1 MHSITAGL
9 LLTKLNTGSEYFTY
23 SELRD
28 CDDDSPFDARR
39 EINALLKEGFI
50 REDGDRRYR
59 ITVDIYTLRKFV
71 LKGDSDVKGPSE
83 TSMTYRF
90 DSFKIVESVWHAANR
105 VTETDRFDNKSDDED
120 EEEDRYELNR
130 RRREYLEK
138 RRQELIARLREELC
152 ESDDDDDDDA
162 DEEEINRRRRE
173 YLERRRRE
181 LIARM
186 QEEMAENDDDDD
198 DDRILINDDD
208 DDDDDNDLLGDDDD
222 DEDEEEDDEDDDDNP
237 FEDDKYSMTAHSLF
251 AKSEEE
257 EMLEKIR
264 NLLIGGDR
272 NSKLAVAALKLCA
285 SEGYVSPWLLCKTQ
299 HADDSTAE
307 FICFWLYVNDFIK
320 RDENDENKY
329 LLAIPENLFFACC
342 NEAEE
347 RRKSLGHLAV
357 TLKKISEQKQKK
369 EHEERDSLQKYAN
382 NYQFRKVVRAKL
394 IALVRTDLK
403 MTRAKA
409 ITKAEGCL
417 CAARDMGNDKAAA
430 VYEKVIF
437 ELNNMSDYL
446 YTRLKSQQTD

>member
-1 MHSITAGL
+1 MALDKDIKAFCRNSGTFSIPLIQLEFSVTYKEAARVVDKLVGAGEASPL
-9 LLTKLNTGSEYFTY
+9 ADELNYEYITKERVAPSNDRKSDSMSADSESGDIVSGHRNF
-23 SELRD
+23 
-28 CDDDSPFDARR
+28 
-39 EINALLKEGFI
+39 LKRHIDE
-50 REDGDRRYR
+50 R
-59 ITVDIYTLRKFV
+59 
-71 LKGDSDVKGPSE
+71 
-83 TSMTYRF
+83 
-90 DSFKIVESVWHAANR
+90 
-105 VTETDRFDNKSDDED
+105 TDTTKCEEDDED
-120 EEEDRYELNR
+120 E
-130 RRREYLEK
+130 
-138 RRQELIARLREELC
+138 
-152 ESDDDDDDDA
+152 DDDA

-198 DDRILINDDD
+198 DDDDD
-208 DDDDDNDLLGDDDD
+208 DLFVEDNDND
-222 DEDEEEDDEDDDDNP
+222 DEEEDDDDNP
-237 FEDDKYSMTAHSLF
+237 FEDDKFSMTAHSLF

-320 RDENDENKY
+320 RDDSDENKY
-329 LLAIPENLFFACC
+329 LLAIPESLFFACC

-347 RRKSLGHLAV
+347 RRNSLGHLAG
-357 TLKKISEQKQKK
+357 TLKKIGEQKQEK
-369 EHEERDSLQKYAN
+369 EQEERASLQKYVN
-382 NYQFRKVVRAKL
+382 NYQFRKVVRSKL

-437 ELNNMSDYL
+437 ELNNMSDYMFN
-446 YTRLKSQQTD
+446 RLKSQYAD

>member
-1 MHSITAGL
+1 MALDKDIKAFCRNSGTFSIPLIQLEFSVTYKEAARAVDELVGAGEASPL
-9 LLTKLNTGSEYFTY
+9 ADELNYEYLTKERVAPSNGRKSNSMSADSESGDIVSEYRNF
-23 SELRD
+23 
-28 CDDDSPFDARR
+28 
-39 EINALLKEGFI
+39 LKRHIDE
-50 REDGDRRYR
+50 R
-59 ITVDIYTLRKFV
+59 
-71 LKGDSDVKGPSE
+71 
-83 TSMTYRF
+83 
-90 DSFKIVESVWHAANR
+90 
-105 VTETDRFDNKSDDED
+105 TDTTKCEEDDED
-120 EEEDRYELNR
+120 E
-130 RRREYLEK
+130 
-138 RRQELIARLREELC
+138 
-152 ESDDDDDDDA
+152 DDDA
-162 DEEEINRRRRE
+162 DEEERNRRRRE

-186 QEEMAENDDDDD
+186 REEMAENDEDDD

-208 DDDDDNDLLGDDDD
+208 DDDDD
-222 DEDEEEDDEDDDDNP
+222 EEEDDDDNP
-237 FEDDKYSMTAHSLF
+237 FEDDKFSMTAHSLF

-320 RDENDENKY
+320 RDDSDENKY
-329 LLAIPENLFFACC
+329 LLAIPESLFFACC

-347 RRKSLGHLAV
+347 RRNSLGHLAG
-357 TLKKISEQKQKK
+357 TLKKIGEQKQEK
-369 EHEERDSLQKYAN
+369 EQEECASLQKYVN
-382 NYQFRKVVRAKL
+382 NYQFRKVVRSKL

-437 ELNNMSDYL
+437 ELNNMSDYMFN
-446 YTRLKSQQTD
+446 RLKSQHAD

>member
-1 MHSITAGL
+1 MALDKDIKAFCRNSGTFSIPLIQLNFSVTYKEAARVVDELVGAGEASPL
-9 LLTKLNTGSEYFTY
+9 ADELSYEYIIKERVTRSNGRKSDSISADSEPGDIVSEYRNF
-23 SELRD
+23 
-28 CDDDSPFDARR
+28 
-39 EINALLKEGFI
+39 LKRHIDE
-50 REDGDRRYR
+50 R
-59 ITVDIYTLRKFV
+59 
-71 LKGDSDVKGPSE
+71 SDTIK
-83 TSMTYRF
+83 R
-90 DSFKIVESVWHAANR
+90 
-105 VTETDRFDNKSDDED
+105 DED
-120 EEEDRYELNR
+120 EEDE
-130 RRREYLEK
+130 
-138 RRQELIARLREELC
+138 
-152 ESDDDDDDDA
+152 DDDA

-186 QEEMAENDDDDD
+186 QEEMTEK
-198 DDRILINDDD
+198 DD
-208 DDDDDNDLLGDDDD
+208 DDDDDNDEDDDDIFGDDDD
-222 DEDEEEDDEDDDDNP
+222 DEDEEDDDDDP
-237 FEDDKYSMTAHSLF
+237 FEDDEFSMTTHSLF

-264 NLLIGGDR
+264 KLLIDEDR

-299 HADDSTAE
+299 NVDDSTAE
-307 FICFWLYVNDFIK
+307 FICFWLYVKDFIK
-320 RDENDENKY
+320 RDDSDENKY

-342 NEAEE
+342 QEAEE
-347 RRKSLGHLAV
+347 RRNSLGHLAG
-357 TLKKISEQKQKK
+357 TLKKIGEQKQKK
-369 EHEERDSLQKYAN
+369 EQEERASLQKYLN

-437 ELNNMSDYL
+437 ELNNMSDYMFN
-446 YTRLKSQQTD
+446 RLKSQYAD

>member
-1 MHSITAGL
+1 MALDKDIKAFCRNSGTFSIPLIQLRFSVTYKEAARVVDELVGAGEAAPL
-9 LLTKLNTGSEYFTY
+9 ADELNYEYIVKERVSPSNGRKSDSMSADSESGDIVSEYRNFLKRHIDERADTIKR
-23 SELRD
+23 EE
-28 CDDDSPFDARR
+28 DDD
-39 EINALLKEGFI
+39 E
-50 REDGDRRYR
+50 
-59 ITVDIYTLRKFV
+59 
-71 LKGDSDVKGPSE
+71 
-83 TSMTYRF
+83 
-90 DSFKIVESVWHAANR
+90 
-105 VTETDRFDNKSDDED
+105 
-120 EEEDRYELNR
+120 
-130 RRREYLEK
+130 
-138 RRQELIARLREELC
+138 
-152 ESDDDDDDDA
+152 DDDA
-162 DEEEINRRRRE
+162 DEEEMNRRRRE

-186 QEEMAENDDDDD
+186 QEEMTEK
-198 DDRILINDDD
+198 DD
-208 DDDDDNDLLGDDDD
+208 DDDDDNDEDDDDIFGDDDD
-222 DEDEEEDDEDDDDNP
+222 DEDEEDDDDDP
-237 FEDDKYSMTAHSLF
+237 FEDDEFSMTTHSLF

-264 NLLIGGDR
+264 KLLIDEDR

-299 HADDSTAE
+299 NVDDSTAE
-307 FICFWLYVNDFIK
+307 FICFWLYVKDFIK
-320 RDENDENKY
+320 RDDSDETRY
-329 LLAIPENLFFACC
+329 LLAIPENTFFACC

-347 RRKSLGHLAV
+347 RRKSLGHLAG

-369 EHEERDSLQKYAN
+369 EQEERASLQKYTN

-437 ELNNMSDYL
+437 ELNNMSDYMFN
-446 YTRLKSQQTD
+446 RLKSQYAD

>member
-1 MHSITAGL
+1 MALDKDIKIFCRNSGTFSIPLIQLKFSVTYKEAARVVDELVGAGEASPL
-9 LLTKLNTGSEYFTY
+9 ADELNYEYITKERVTRSNGRKSDSMSDGSEPGDIV
-23 SELRD
+23 SEYKN
-28 CDDDSPFDARR
+28 F
-39 EINALLKEGFI
+39 LKRHIDE
-50 REDGDRRYR
+50 R
-59 ITVDIYTLRKFV
+59 
-71 LKGDSDVKGPSE
+71 SDTIKHE
-83 TSMTYRF
+83 E
-90 DSFKIVESVWHAANR
+90 VE
-105 VTETDRFDNKSDDED
+105 
-120 EEEDRYELNR
+120 
-130 RRREYLEK
+130 
-138 RRQELIARLREELC
+138 
-152 ESDDDDDDDA
+152 DDDA

-186 QEEMAENDDDDD
+186 QEEMAENDDDEDEDD
-198 DDRILINDDD
+198 LF
-208 DDDDDNDLLGDDDD
+208 GDDDD
-222 DEDEEEDDEDDDDNP
+222 DEDEEEDDDDNP
-237 FEDDKYSMTAHSLF
+237 FEDDKFSMTAHSLF

-264 NLLIGGDR
+264 NLLIDGDR

-320 RDENDENKY
+320 RDDSDENKY
-329 LLAIPENLFFACC
+329 LLAIPESLFFACC

-347 RRKSLGHLAV
+347 RRNSLGHLAG
-357 TLKKISEQKQKK
+357 TLKKIGEQKQEK
-369 EHEERDSLQKYAN
+369 EQEQEERASLQKYVN

-394 IALVRTDLK
+394 VALVRTDLK
-403 MTRAKA
+403 MTRSKA

-437 ELNNMSDYL
+437 ELNNMSDYMFN
-446 YTRLKSQQTD
+446 RLKSQYAD

>member
-1 MHSITAGL
+1 MALDKDIKIFCRNSGTFSIPLIQLKFSVTYKEAARVVDELVGAGEASPL
-9 LLTKLNTGSEYFTY
+9 ADELNYEYIVKERVSPSNGRKSDSMSADSESGDIVSEYRNFLKRHIDERADTIKR
-23 SELRD
+23 EE
-28 CDDDSPFDARR
+28 DDD
-39 EINALLKEGFI
+39 E
-50 REDGDRRYR
+50 
-59 ITVDIYTLRKFV
+59 
-71 LKGDSDVKGPSE
+71 
-83 TSMTYRF
+83 
-90 DSFKIVESVWHAANR
+90 
-105 VTETDRFDNKSDDED
+105 
-120 EEEDRYELNR
+120 
-130 RRREYLEK
+130 
-138 RRQELIARLREELC
+138 
-152 ESDDDDDDDA
+152 DDDA
-162 DEEEINRRRRE
+162 DEEEMNRRRRE

-181 LIARM
+181 LIARL
-186 QEEMAENDDDDD
+186 QAETDEEDDDEDNDDLFEDE
-198 DDRILINDDD
+198 
-208 DDDDDNDLLGDDDD
+208 
-222 DEDEEEDDEDDDDNP
+222 EDEEEDEEDDP
-237 FEDDKYSMTAHSLF
+237 SEDDEFSMTTHSPF

-264 NLLIGGDR
+264 NLLIDEDR

-299 HADDSTAE
+299 RIDDSTAE

-320 RDENDENKY
+320 RDESDENKY
-329 LLAIPENLFFACC
+329 LLAIPENTFFACC

-369 EHEERDSLQKYAN
+369 EQEERASHQKYAN
-382 NYQFRKVVRAKL
+382 NYQFRKIVRAKL

-403 MTRAKA
+403 MTRSKA

>member
-1 MHSITAGL
+1 MALDKDIKAFCRNSGTFSIPLIQLNFSVTYKEAARVVDKLVGAGEASPL
-9 LLTKLNTGSEYFTY
+9 ADELSYEYITKERVTPSNDRKSDSMSADSEPGDIVSEYRNFLKRHSDERSDTIK
-23 SELRD
+23 
-28 CDDDSPFDARR
+28 R
-39 EINALLKEGFI
+39 E
-50 REDGDRRYR
+50 
-59 ITVDIYTLRKFV
+59 
-71 LKGDSDVKGPSE
+71 
-83 TSMTYRF
+83 
-90 DSFKIVESVWHAANR
+90 
-105 VTETDRFDNKSDDED
+105 ED
-120 EEEDRYELNR
+120 E
-130 RRREYLEK
+130 
-138 RRQELIARLREELC
+138 
-152 ESDDDDDDDA
+152 DDDA

-186 QEEMAENDDDDD
+186 QEEMAENDDDEDEDDLFDDDDD

-208 DDDDDNDLLGDDDD
+208 DDDEDDDDPFGEDND
-222 DEDEEEDDEDDDDNP
+222 DEDEEEDDDDNP
-237 FEDDKYSMTAHSLF
+237 FEDYKFSMTAHSLF

-257 EMLEKIR
+257 EMLEKTR
-264 NLLIGGDR
+264 NLLIDGDR

-299 HADDSTAE
+299 RVDDSTAE

-320 RDENDENKY
+320 RDDSDENKY
-329 LLAIPENLFFACC
+329 LLAIPENVFFSCC
-342 NEAEE
+342 QEAEV
-347 RRKSLGHLAV
+347 RKNSLGHLAG
-357 TLKKISEQKQKK
+357 TLKKIGEQKQKK
-369 EHEERDSLQKYAN
+369 EQEERVALQKYVN

-417 CAARDMGNDKAAA
+417 CAARDMGNDKAVA

>member
-1 MHSITAGL
+1 MALDKDIKIFCRNSGTFSIPLIQLKFSVTYKEAARVVDELVGAGEASPL
-9 LLTKLNTGSEYFTY
+9 ADELNYEYITKERVAPSNGRKSDSMSADSEPGDIVSEYRNF
-23 SELRD
+23 
-28 CDDDSPFDARR
+28 
-39 EINALLKEGFI
+39 LKRHIDE
-50 REDGDRRYR
+50 R
-59 ITVDIYTLRKFV
+59 
-71 LKGDSDVKGPSE
+71 SDTIKHE
-83 TSMTYRF
+83 E
-90 DSFKIVESVWHAANR
+90 VE
-105 VTETDRFDNKSDDED
+105 
-120 EEEDRYELNR
+120 
-130 RRREYLEK
+130 
-138 RRQELIARLREELC
+138 
-152 ESDDDDDDDA
+152 DDDA

-186 QEEMAENDDDDD
+186 QEEMAEKDD
-198 DDRILINDDD
+198 DDRILINDNDD
-208 DDDDDNDLLGDDDD
+208 DDEEDDDDIFGDDDD
-222 DEDEEEDDEDDDDNP
+222 DEDEEDDDDNP
-237 FEDDKYSMTAHSLF
+237 FEDDEFSMTAHALF
-251 AKSEEE
+251 AKSEEK

-264 NLLIGGDR
+264 NLLIDGDR

-417 CAARDMGNDKAAA
+417 CAARDMGNDKATA

-437 ELNNMSDYL
+437 ELNNMSDYMFN
-446 YTRLKSQQTD
+446 RLKSQYAD